1 MIYLALGASLFQHLL
16 SIGRLASLQL
26 SFGLGHPITS
36 GHHGID
42 FFVSSDLF
50 EMSREA
56 EERSEAGTSRE
67 RCPQT
72 KATEDSK
79 RTLSSATIT
88 STMSGGIL
96 TKRPGGAEDCEVA
109 ADDFD
114 GHQSTS
120 SLSWNLTTNA
130 AADPRSPLMYSEQ
143 VVLFDS
149 FTGAFQPPRTP
160 DPARVRSVRERIVSL
175 ATGVELADPSAAA
188 SVASEESFNSDGDA
202 SAAGIGAQATP
213 LLSRS
218 GRRQGDRSV
227 RLYHCLQDAKKFH
240 PAFDVAMRGV
250 LDADPGARL
259 LLPSTAKIHSERW
272 TQTLGPRGTD
282 RLLFLTEMEH
292 PFMMEVVA
300 ACDVM
305 LAPWGWGAG
314 ITSFEAL
321 AVGLPVV
328 TLPTGESVLHFSMG
342 QVKRYCLSL
351 KALFPLF

>member
-1 MIYLALGASLFQHLL
+1 MLYLALGSSLFQHLL
-16 SIGRLASLQL
+16 SIGRLAPLQL
-26 SFGLGHPITS
+26 SLGLGHPITS
-36 GHHGID
+36 GHYGID

-50 EMSREA
+50 EMPREA
-56 EERSEAGTSRE
+56 EERNEVGASHE
-67 RCPQT
+67 RCSQT
-72 KATEDSK
+72 DAREDGKWTPS
-79 RTLSSATIT
+79 SSATT
-88 STMSGGIL
+88 STMPGGVL
-96 TKRPGGAEDCEVA
+96 TKRPGGVENCKVA
-109 ADDFD
+109 ANDFD
-114 GHQSTS
+114 GHQD
-120 SLSWNLTTNA
+120 LTADA
-130 AADPRSPLMYSEQ
+130 ASGPRRRLMYSEQ

-149 FTGAFQPPRTP
+149 FTGAFQPPRAP
-160 DPARVRSVRERIVSL
+160 DPARVRSVRERIISL
-175 ATGVELADPSAAA
+175 VTGVESADPSAAA
-188 SVASEESFNSDGDA
+188 TIAYDESFNGDGDA
-202 SAAGIGAQATP
+202 RATGRGAQATP
-213 LLSRS
+213 PLISS
-218 GRRQGDRSV
+218 GRRKGDRSI

-259 LLPSTAKIHSERW
+259 LLPSTAKMHSERW
-272 TQTLGPRGTD
+272 NRTLGPRRMD

-342 QVKRYCLSL
+342 QVKR
-351 KALFPLF
+351 

>member
-1 MIYLALGASLFQHLL
+1 MLYLALGASLFQHLL
-16 SIGRLASLQL
+16 SIGRLAPLQL

-50 EMSREA
+50 EMPREA
-56 EERSEAGTSRE
+56 EERIEVGASHGRCFQTDAREDGKGTPS
-67 RCPQT
+67 
-72 KATEDSK
+72 
-79 RTLSSATIT
+79 SSATT
-88 STMSGGIL
+88 STMSGGVL
-96 TKRPGGAEDCEVA
+96 SKRPGGAEDCEVA
-109 ADDFD
+109 AHDFD
-114 GHQSTS
+114 VHQ
-120 SLSWNLTTNA
+120 NLTTDTA
-130 AADPRSPLMYSEQ
+130 AGPRRPLMYSEQ

-160 DPARVRSVRERIVSL
+160 DSARVRSVRERIISL
-175 ATGVELADPSAAA
+175 ATGVESADPSAAA
-188 SVASEESFNSDGDA
+188 TITDEESFNSGGDA
-202 SAAGIGAQATP
+202 TAAGKSAQAKP
-213 LLSRS
+213 SSISS

-259 LLPSTAKIHSERW
+259 LLPSTAKMHSERW
-272 TQTLGPRGTD
+272 NQTLGPRRTD

-342 QVKRYCLSL
+342 QVKR
-351 KALFPLF
+351 